1 MFCFT
6 PLVKNGSRYLK
17 RVGARSETFEKIQRF
32 KCKLCKKTYIF
43 RKDKTGEV
51 RRKFTDS
58 FITESVCDFIQ
69 GRSSYAVIKERKNV
83 SIGTL
88 SKWVN
93 AFGNS
98 CLSPIEISEKL
109 KLNEASKWS
118 GTLLL
123 DGKYLNKNSC
133 LLLAVDY
140 LTLDI
145 VAHLVVDKESGK
157 NYTKLIN
164 LVLSCG
170 YNIKALVSDGH
181 PSIRALTQTKKLKP
195 LKRTR
200 NYPRPGIPPVT
211 RRRSKLEGVP
221 HAWCVVHAQRELFT
235 NLTKLKLSKEFN
247 LKLRKQI
254 NSILFANTLSKAKKN
269 AKKLAYD
276 TRSRPKV
283 FSTTALWILERL
295 EYLTLHFNLRVNK
308 RKIPRST
315 NLIENVISYVNTRL
329 KTMRRIRNRAS
340 AVAITNLIV
349 LNYRTK
355 PLINTKNK
363 LKRGKSPLSLALGK
377 KLNLKWTT
385 FIKKSTA

>member
-1 MFCFT
+1 MVCLS

-17 RVGARSETFEKIQRF
+17 RVGARGVTFEKIQRF

-43 RKDKTGEV
+43 RKIKTGGV

-58 FITESVCDFIQ
+58 FTTESVCDFIQ

-93 AFGNS
+93 TFGNS
-98 CLSPIEISEKL
+98 CLSPIEISKKF
-109 KLNEASKWS
+109 KLNEANKWS
-118 GTLLL
+118 GILLL

-133 LLLAVDY
+133 LLLAIDY
-140 LTLDI
+140 LTLDP
-145 VAHLVVDKESGK
+145 VAHLVAPKESGK

-181 PSIRALTQTKKLKP
+181 PSIRALTQPKKERP

-200 NYPRPGIPPVT
+200 AYPRPGIPPVT
-211 RRRSKLEGVP
+211 RSKSKLEGTP

-235 NLTKLKLSKEFN
+235 NLTKLKLSKE
-247 LKLRKQI
+247 LTQKLRRGI
-254 NSILFANTLSKAKKN
+254 TNCLFAKTLAEAKRN
-269 AKKLAYD
+269 IKKLAYE
-276 TRSRPKV
+276 TRSNSKV
-283 FSTTALWILERL
+283 FNTTVLWILERWV
-295 EYLTLHFNLRVNK
+295 YLTLHFNLRVNK
-308 RKIPRST
+308 RKIPRSS
-315 NLIENVISYVNTRL
+315 NSIENVISYINTRL
-329 KTMRRIRNRAS
+329 KTMRRVRNRAS

-363 LKRGKSPLSLALGK
+363 LKRGKSPLSLAMGK
-377 KLNLKWTT
+377 KMKFKWTT

>member
-1 MFCFT
+1 MS
-6 PLVKNGSRYLK
+6 PLIKNGSRYLK
-17 RVGARSETFEKIQRF
+17 RIGARGVTFEKIQRF
-32 KCKLCKKTYIF
+32 KCRLCKKTYIF
-43 RKDKTGEV
+43 RKVKTDGV

-69 GRSSYAVIKERKNV
+69 GRSSYAVIKERKGV

-93 AFGNS
+93 SFGNS
-98 CLSPIEISEKL
+98 CLSPVEISEKF
-109 KLNEASKWS
+109 KLNETSKWS
-118 GTLLL
+118 GILLL

-145 VAHLVVDKESGK
+145 VAHLVVDKETGK
-157 NYTKLIN
+157 NYTRLIS

-181 PSIRALTQTKKLKP
+181 PSIRSLTQTKKEKP
-195 LKRTR
+195 LKATR
-200 NYPRPGIPPVT
+200 NYPRPGIAPT
-211 RRRSKLEGVP
+211 IRKKTKLEGTP

-235 NLTKLKLSKEFN
+235 NITKLKLSKKLN
-247 LKLRKQI
+247 LKLRK
-254 NSILFANTLSKAKKN
+254 SITNCLFAKTLPKAKKN
-269 AKKLAYD
+269 IKKLAYE

-283 FSTTALWILERL
+283 FNQTTLWILERW

-315 NLIENVISYVNTRL
+315 NSIENVISYVNTRL
-329 KTMRRIRNRAS
+329 KTMRRVRSRSS